1 MPRNPVIT
9 FKPKN
14 SQDVFEVDEVYV
26 YDKPLGSGAY
36 GARFRPKS
44 TLCSGLSRKR
54 KRAILGRWVPW
65 AQLDPA
71 RGRRRRR
78 LRGQEQ
84 EDG

>member
-44 TLCSGLSRKR
+44 TLCSGLS
-54 KRAILGRWVPW
+54 LGKENG
-65 AQLDPA
+65 LF
-71 RGRRRRR
+71 
-78 LRGQEQ
+78 
-84 EDG
+84 